1 MRCAKNCACEECEHF
16 MGQEVMQI
24 ENKRFS
30 TLFDKYYNRVIG
42 VTCNDGRRTALTT
55 EDLKRGYEE
64 ENYVIIDN
72 EIVLNLN

>member
-30 TLFDKYYNRVIG
+30 TLFGKYYNRVM
-42 VTCNDGRRTALTT
+42 VL
-55 EDLKRGYEE
+55 LVMMVEE
-64 ENYVIIDN
+64 
-72 EIVLNLN
+72 LL